1 MANKGNCTAKDCT
14 REAFARHYCRK
25 HYRLWKAGE
34 MPKARYKTCTFEKCH
49 KKRFRGSLCE
59 EHFKAARGAAEA
71 ATAAAAP
78 AAAAP
83 AAPAA
88 AAPAS

>member
-1 MANKGNCTAKDCT
+1 MASKGTCKANDCN
-14 REAFARHYCRK
+14 REVIGRSYCRK

-34 MPKARYKTCTFEKCH
+34 MPKARYKTCTFEKCR

-59 EHFKAARGAAEA
+59 EHYAA
-71 ATAAAAP
+71 ATGKGKAPEAAAP

-83 AAPAA
+83 AA
-88 AAPAS
+88 